1 MPRLILTRH
10 GQTDYN
16 AQRRYQGQIDI
27 PLNETGLAQ
36 ARFLN
41 KRLAQIHFDA
51 VYTSDLQRATQTARI
66 ALEGHSYTEAPR
78 PMRLLREISGG
89 EFEGLTWE
97 EITRRFPEESAEWQA
112 DRASI
117 PPPGGESLEE
127 VAHRIDL
134 AMAQILEE
142 VPSPDATILLVLH
155 GGLISVALCRMMGMS
170 LDRLWQW
177 RVDTCS
183 VTILDLYPKGA
194 ILALFNDVAHIEE
207 VQG

>member
-16 AQRRYQGQIDI
+16 AQHRYQGQIDI

-41 KRLAQIHFDA
+41 KRLAKLHFDA
-51 VYTSDLQRATQTARI
+51 VYCSNLKRAALTAQI
-66 ALEGHSYTEAPR
+66 ALEGHPYGQTPR

-89 EFEGLTWE
+89 EFEGLTWD
-97 EITRRFPEESAEWQA
+97 EITRRFPEESAEWQT
-112 DRASI
+112 DRTSI
-117 PPPGGESLEE
+117 APPGGENLED

-155 GGLISVALCRMMGMS
+155 GGIISVALCRMMGMS

-194 ILALFNDVAHIEE
+194 ILALFNDVAHIKEL
-207 VQG
+207 